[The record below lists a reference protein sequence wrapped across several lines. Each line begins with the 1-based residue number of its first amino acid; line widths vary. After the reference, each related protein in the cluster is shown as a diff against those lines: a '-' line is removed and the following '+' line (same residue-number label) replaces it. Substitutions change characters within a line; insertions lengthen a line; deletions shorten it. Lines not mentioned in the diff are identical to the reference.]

1 MIKSNVETNPSC
13 TMFIKYLF
21 PGKFET
27 CLIEVSNKG
36 PWILHKDGD
45 KASLDKV
52 NVFLRSLCSNTM
64 SLYFS

>member
-52 NVFLRSLCSNTM
+52 
-64 SLYFS
+64 YI